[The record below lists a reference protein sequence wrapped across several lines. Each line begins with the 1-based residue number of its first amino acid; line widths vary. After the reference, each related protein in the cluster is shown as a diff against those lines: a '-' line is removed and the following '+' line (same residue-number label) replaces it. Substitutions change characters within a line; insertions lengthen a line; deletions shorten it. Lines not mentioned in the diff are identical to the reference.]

1 MQNATRIGDARR
13 AAGRAAAAATPVLD
27 RTASGDKWT
36 TSPSSGNPANVAQG
50 LYRLQ
55 RRCARGTARG
65 TVAVVLQSGLRR
77 LVQRDLGDE
86 QVPTS
91 GLIQHLRV
99 EQHDFPIGARF
110 SKCVVVV
117 VVI

>member
-13 AAGRAAAAATPVLD
+13 ATGAAATVVLGR
-27 RTASGDKWT
+27 RTSRDKWT
-36 TSPSSGNPANVAQG
+36 TSPFLRNPGNVAQG

-55 RRCARGTARG
+55 RRCERGTQRG
-65 TVAVVLQSGLRR
+65 TVAVVRHSGLRM
-77 LVQRDLGDE
+77 LVQRDLGYE
-86 QVPTS
+86 QVPAS

-99 EQHDFPIGARF
+99 EQHDFPVGARF

-117 VVI
+117 VGIRG

>member
-13 AAGRAAAAATPVLD
+13 AAGRAAATAVLG
-27 RTASGDKWT
+27 RTTSGDKWT

-55 RRCARGTARG
+55 RRCERGTERG
-65 TVAVVLQSGLRR
+65 TVAVALQSRLRR

-86 QVPTS
+86 QVPAS

-99 EQHDFPIGARF
+99 EHHDFPIGARF
-110 SKCVVVV
+110 SKCV
-117 VVI
+117 